1 LNSSQTETTA
11 NPVRALRTRQPLRES
26 GRGLRLLPLVLLLPA
41 VLLITAVQIYPV
53 GYGLVLSL
61 YDYQMMVSPERT
73 FNGLANYRRLLFDN
87 ADFLNSVW
95 VTAQFTA
102 ITVILEFVIG
112 LGIALLLSLEFPARA
127 LFRAFIL
134 LPLMVPPLVSGL
146 LWRLMYDHELGVL
159 SFFVREAGVEP
170 PVFLG
175 DPDIALVAVSLTE
188 VWRATPFMVLVLLAA
203 LQSVPTE
210 LHEAAQI
217 DGASAFE
224 RFRAVT
230 LPLIQPVVLIALLF
244 RTVDVLRTFDLI
256 YLLTS
261 GGPGTTTEVLSMFIY
276 RYGFQSFN
284 MGLTSAASMI
294 LFLMTLVICIVYL
307 RLIVRRQALAR

>member
-1 LNSSQTETTA
+1 MSRISAERLIDPADVSQRGVSA
-11 NPVRALRTRQPLRES
+11 WGKPIGRAVPL
-26 GRGLRLLPLVLLLPA
+26 LLVLPA
-41 VLLITAVQIYPV
+41 VLLVSAVLVYPV
-53 GYGLVLSL
+53 AYGLFLSL
-61 YDYQMMVSPERT
+61 YNYQMTISLDRT
-73 FNGLANYRRLLFDN
+73 FIGLENYRKLLLDN
-87 ADFLNSVW
+87 GDFLNSIR

-102 ITVILEFVIG
+102 ITVALELVIG
-112 LGIALLLSLEFPARA
+112 LGVALLLALEFPARA

-159 SFFVREAGVEP
+159 SYFIRQAGADP

-175 DPDIALVAVSLTE
+175 DPDLALVAVSLTE
-188 VWRATPFMVLVLLAA
+188 VWRATPFMVLILLAA
-203 LQSVPTE
+203 LQSVPAE

-217 DGASAFE
+217 DGAGPLD

-230 LPLIQPVVLIALLF
+230 LPLILPVVLIALLF
-244 RTVDVLRTFDLI
+244 RTVDVLRTFDLVF
-256 YLLTS
+256 LLTQ
-261 GGPGTTTEVLSMFIY
+261 GGPGTTTELLSMFIY
-276 RYGFQSFN
+276 RYGFQSFD

-294 LFLMTLVICIVYL
+294 LFVLTLVVCVVYL

>member
-1 LNSSQTETTA
+1 MNSSQTETTS
-11 NPVRALRTRQPLRES
+11 NPVRALRTRKPLRES
-26 GRGLRLLPLVLLLPA
+26 GCGLQLLPLVLLLPA

-159 SFFVREAGVEP
+159 SFFVREVGVEP

-175 DPDIALVAVSLTE
+175 DPDIALIAVSLTE

-307 RLIVRRQALAR
+307 RLIVRRQTLAR